1 MVTHADVIAKRLA
14 DAGIEYIF
22 GMPGSRAS
30 VELIEAAQ
38 KLGIHYVLSNNE
50 AAAAVMAATYGI
62 LQRRPGV
69 CSTGVGPGATNAV
82 NGVAHAQ
89 LERAPMLLF
98 TDQYPDPMYRH
109 LSRQRVDQESL
120 YRPVTKGTFPIADD
134 ASERSTHRALQ
145 LAMEGRPGP
154 VHLDLPDDVMM
165 HDATGLPEPTPNQV
179 WHGATSPSSEAIETL
194 ASMINAA
201 ERPILVA
208 GLGINREGCEVQ
220 LQQLVDTLCV
230 PVLLA
235 VSAKGTISDAH
246 PWCGGTLMGSEDRH
260 ALVAQSD
267 LIVTIGL
274 DTVELFEPGNWPYH
288 QRLINLDT
296 VPHTDGLLYPTHELI
311 GDIGTSLEALTSRL
325 SSSSGWQT
333 ETIQHFR
340 QQQRPTEAPV
350 SGDRLSPLAAI
361 RIMREH
367 LPDNTI
373 LTADAGQHKVY
384 ASRLWTC
391 YEPLSYL
398 TSSGLGTM
406 GVAIPIA
413 ITAKLVRSDQPVVAL
428 TGDGGFLMRISELE
442 TARREG
448 TAIIVVV
455 FNDGYLNLIKRKQEH
470 QGYRVLGSQFADV
483 DYVQV
488 SKGFGFQAVRVN
500 NEADMA
506 EALQH
511 AVASGEPWVI
521 DACIDPDGYA

>member
-14 DAGIEYIF
+14 DADIEYIF

-98 TDQYPDPMYRH
+98 TDRYPDDMYRH
-109 LSRQRVDQESL
+109 LPRQRVDQERL
-120 YRPVTKGTFPIADD
+120 YRPITKGTFPVADD
-134 ASERSTHRALQ
+134 TSERSTHRALQ

-154 VHLDLPDDVMM
+154 VHLDLPDDVLM
-165 HDATGLPEPTPNQV
+165 HDAAGLPEPTPTRV

-194 ASMINAA
+194 ASMVNAA

-208 GLGINREGCEVQ
+208 GLGINREGCEAQ
-220 LQQLVDTLCV
+220 LQQLVDTLSV

-235 VSAKGTISDAH
+235 ISAKGTISDAH
-246 PWCGGTLMGSEDRH
+246 PWCGGTLMGSENQH

-274 DTVELFEPGNWPYH
+274 DTVELFEPGHWPYH

-296 VPHTDGLLYPTHELI
+296 VPHTDGLYHPTHELI
-311 GDIGTSLEALTSRL
+311 GDIGASLEALIPRL
-325 SSSSGWQT
+325 SHNTGWQT
-333 ETIQHFR
+333 EAIQNFR
-340 QQQRPTEAPV
+340 QQQRPSETAV
-350 SGDRLSPLAAI
+350 ADDRLSPLAAI
-361 RIMREH
+361 RIMREN

-413 ITAKLVRSDQPVVAL
+413 ITAKLVRRDQPVVAL

-448 TAIIVVV
+448 TPIIVVV
-455 FNDGYLNLIKRKQEH
+455 FNDGYLNLIKRKQEQ
-470 QGYRVLGSQFADV
+470 QGYSVLGSQFADV

-500 NEADMA
+500 DEAAMA
-506 EALQH
+506 EALQR
-511 AVASGEPWVI
+511 AVTSGESWVI